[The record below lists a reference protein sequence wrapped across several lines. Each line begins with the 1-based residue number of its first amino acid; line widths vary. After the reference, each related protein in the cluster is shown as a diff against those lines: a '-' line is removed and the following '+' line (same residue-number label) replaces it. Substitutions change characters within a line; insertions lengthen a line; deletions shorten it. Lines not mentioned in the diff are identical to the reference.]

1 MKPMPGNMPLPDI
14 IDNCAER
21 EAEPKPS
28 QAETEAF
35 VSAGDGDITEEQA
48 KKRLMRKRTVQAE
61 PADNT
66 PAVKMVADLDEQV
79 DKLLAEKQAQAERI
93 AELEKYE
100 RFYQHIESH
109 LTAHQVVIC
118 KICGK
123 SLLEVE
129 QVLKGETP
137 AGPKEKRCEQR

>member
-1 MKPMPGNMPLPDI
+1 MRDRKHPVNSCLKLG
-14 IDNCAER
+14 CA
-21 EAEPKPS
+21 AY
-28 QAETEAF
+28 
-35 VSAGDGDITEEQA
+35 
-48 KKRLMRKRTVQAE
+48 
-61 PADNT
+61 
-66 PAVKMVADLDEQV
+66 
-79 DKLLAEKQAQAERI
+79 DKLSAEKQAQAERI

-137 AGPKEKRCEQR
+137 AAPKEKRCEQR